1 MVVQYLSGGGAA
13 NYHNSKVCIAI
24 FSRFIATPHCLIMDI
39 LPSLL
44 SLSCLIC
51 VTRGI
56 EYRKPI
62 TNMVLDGYFD
72 RGLSTC
78 VSLLATDSETY
89 KGGAHN

>member
-1 MVVQYLSGGGAA
+1 MGEELQITTTVKYASLSSVASLSP
-13 NYHNSKVCIAI
+13 YC
-24 FSRFIATPHCLIMDI
+24 PIMDI

-51 VTRGI
+51 VTYGI

-62 TNMVLDGYFD
+62 TNMVLDGFD

>member
-1 MVVQYLSGGGAA
+1 MGEELQITATVKYASLSSVASLSP
-13 NYHNSKVCIAI
+13 YC
-24 FSRFIATPHCLIMDI
+24 PIMDI

-51 VTRGI
+51 VTYGI